1 MTTQDEPTLFAGDTH
16 ANPLVMPGSEKAR
29 KMTVTSGLKL
39 KGSWLPS
46 GPLGVCLRTLLDTSA
61 WASTKCFLTWR
72 AKATPAKRLLFQ
84 LAPSM
89 PHIDAIE
96 SGLWLGTPTAS
107 MSERSDEFKG
117 TALTPTEFVMENP
130 HQLMPTPTVS
140 SGAQTKENPTPN
152 QTGGTGS
159 KEMMMAAVDA
169 GFSTRKEAEQMM
181 GLKMWP
187 TPSAT
192 DGKGSGKTGDLRDRL
207 DYAVER
213 GGTKSKTY
221 DQPKQSGSLNPQWV
235 EWLMG
240 YPVGWTDLKD

>member
-1 MTTQDEPTLFAGDTH
+1 
-16 ANPLVMPGSEKAR
+16 
-29 KMTVTSGLKL
+29 
-39 KGSWLPS
+39 
-46 GPLGVCLRTLLDTSA
+46 
-61 WASTKCFLTWR
+61 
-72 AKATPAKRLLFQ
+72 
-84 LAPSM
+84 
-89 PHIDAIE
+89 
-96 SGLWLGTPTAS
+96 